1 MNKTLIALAAL
12 FATAMAPAAHA
23 CDREDIAEGEC
34 ARGVRMPGLRQ
45 LLPPT
50 VRPSA
55 VAKEQ
60 CDADDAAELTEC
72 LRGLKMPSAHRIA
85 APDAQ
90 PAAGVSEK
98 VAPDRTAG
106 APAPSTQDARRAREP
121 RFKRPPIRGGLR
133 AARRRR
139 CSRAQGM
146 PAWAEDAQRPPPSGS
161 GSPARRMGF
170 REGSTCQ
177 DRGRFALPTPSSSE
191 SLGKARS
198 ALIRGLAPFKL
209 PLPHPI
215 ATQPAGRAQAR
226 FPANVGAQQDRGR
239 ACGSHATL
247 ASSEKPA
254 KPDGPE
260 PASLCQKYFPS
271 VGRLITVPCGE

>member
-12 FATAMAPAAHA
+12 FASAIARLRLDA
-23 CDREDIAEGEC
+23 CDPEDIAEGEC

-60 CDADDAAELTEC
+60 CDADDAAELREC
-72 LRGLKMPSAHRIA
+72 LRGLKMPSARRIA

-106 APAPSTQDARRAREP
+106 APAPST
-121 RFKRPPIRGGLR
+121 
-133 AARRRR
+133 
-139 CSRAQGM
+139 
-146 PAWAEDAQRPPPSGS
+146 
-161 GSPARRMGF
+161 
-170 REGSTCQ
+170 
-177 DRGRFALPTPSSSE
+177 
-191 SLGKARS
+191 
-198 ALIRGLAPFKL
+198 
-209 PLPHPI
+209 
-215 ATQPAGRAQAR
+215 
-226 FPANVGAQQDRGR
+226 
-239 ACGSHATL
+239 L

-260 PASLCQKYFPS
+260 PASLCQKYFPN
-271 VGRLITVPCGE
+271 VGQLITVPCGE